1 MKLFTKQIDDK
12 LYSQFDNG
20 SDLANQNVVAKI
32 FNPYGRGTWYLINSD
47 PSDPDYIWAIVDLFE
62 IEVGSVSRAEL
73 QNLRVPPY
81 KLPLERDMSF
91 IETNAEELLNGLRNG
106 KTFAEGGDI
115 AEQNKEML
123 ENQAVQLRHH
133 TEELMKA
140 IEKSDDIEPWVITKA
155 QRAAT
160 DLSDITHYLDGAN
173 REDGEDDIDD
183 YDLGGKLEPSKAL
196 DAIYKSKDELLAGL
210 KYLDPTSST
219 KYFVLNNEESGD
231 WLLTQ
236 VNRGKQ
242 FVLDGW
248 KYIGYPLMGK
258 IVESKFAYGGDV
270 KAAKGIDLGASFEKM
285 KRNTKLDDY
294 EAKFIMKMSGSTEQ
308 SASYWVDGIGGLSD
322 SDKKELFGRIR
333 KYTIKEEGQRD
344 MPEWYGYGGE
354 MADGGKTEDD
364 KLEELS
370 DYLDEE
376 GIYGYTNRIHRIMMG
391 RDKEYTPEQID
402 DYLKDPDGNGF
413 GIYGYTRAIERIYED
428 DYEKGGYMDDGG
440 ETENDNKFYVGY
452 NKGRGLGKG
461 VFKEVYSNYE
471 DAKREAD
478 KMERMMSGSS
488 QQTAYYVSDKDGEM
502 IRKQN
507 EMADG
512 GWIKSD
518 KQEDFYYYSTPDK
531 KIKTPFWYSV
541 HEVKDIGSKET
552 LHWTVER
559 GGTNDMGY
567 LRNYARKNFESK
579 DEALKYAKIWEK
591 EIANKYK
598 WSGSKMAEG
607 GNTSS
612 PNSEFMKWFV
622 DWSKSVNEN
631 VYVSI
636 SIPNEFSSPIKDGK
650 GKIVILDVIEKKGD
664 SDAKKYMNEILEKAD
679 EFGVSIYLEPIPRTH
694 NLKSEEHK
702 NKITKDYLI
711 KYYQKFG
718 FENTDGGFMVREPKM
733 AGGGET
739 GNDTS
744 IKSTILGMSDQE
756 LEDDYGT
763 LKVKGTYLG
772 KSGEFHHFKKV
783 MGKVVASFRSDDIT
797 GSGLKRNT
805 QGIKIKS
812 EDVIFENKMAGG
824 GKVKFEDKVAA
835 VKASLLKR
843 KKVSPKVQKDYGK
856 TYSPAEAEDS
866 AKRIVGAM
874 TAKERLMKILKK
886 KKKAK

>member
-1 MKLFTKQIDDK
+1 MKLFTKQIDGK
-12 LYSQFDNG
+12 LYSQFDKG
-20 SDLANQNVVAKI
+20 SDIANQKVVAKI

-91 IETNAEELLNGLRNG
+91 IETNAQELLKGLRNG

-115 AEQNKEML
+115 ADQNKEML
-123 ENQAVQLRHH
+123 KNQAVQLRHH
-133 TEELMKA
+133 TEELMNA
-140 IEKSDDIEPWVITKA
+140 IEKSEDIEPWVITKA

-183 YDLGGKLEPSKAL
+183 YDLGGKLEPNKAL
-196 DAIYKSKDELLAGL
+196 DAIYKSKDELVAGL
-210 KYLDPTSST
+210 KYLDPTSSS

-242 FVLDGW
+242 FVIDGW

-308 SASYWVDGIGGLSD
+308 SAAYWVDGIGGLSD
-322 SDKKELFGRIR
+322 SDKKELFARVN

-344 MPEWYGYGGE
+344 MPEWYGDGGMINIGTVKKTDSDIYFNSKSGTFHINVIDGLGNRWNKLKVNTIDDVIE
-354 MADGGKTEDD
+354 MFPTLEISEKGKIEFNLADGGYMDKGGKTEDE

-391 RDKEYTPEQID
+391 RDDEYTREQID

-413 GIYGYTRAIERIYED
+413 GIFGYTRAIERIYEE
-428 DYEKGGYMDDGG
+428 DYEKGGYMSRRG
-440 ETENDNKFYVGY
+440 EINVGDVVG
-452 NKGRGLGKG
+452 N
-461 VFKEVYSNYE
+461 
-471 DAKREAD
+471 
-478 KMERMMSGSS
+478 
-488 QQTAYYVSDKDGEM
+488 
-502 IRKQN
+502 
-507 EMADG
+507 
-512 GWIKSD
+512 
-518 KQEDFYYYSTPDK
+518 
-531 KIKTPFWYSV
+531 
-541 HEVKDIGSKET
+541 
-552 LHWTVER
+552 TVE
-559 GGTNDMGY
+559 GFDWKVISIGVDY
-567 LRNYARKNFESK
+567 LEVEN
-579 DEALKYAKIWEK
+579 LLTK
-591 EIANKYK
+591 EIKKTYIDNMYPRTTPMA
-598 WSGSKMAEG
+598 AEG
-607 GNTSS
+607 ESTSS
-612 PNSEFMKWFV
+612 PDIKFMKWFV

-694 NLKSEEHK
+694 NLKSQEHK
-702 NKITKDYLI
+702 DKITKDYLI
-711 KYYQKFG
+711 KYYQKLG

-733 AGGGET
+733 AGGG
-739 GNDTS
+739 
-744 IKSTILGMSDQE
+744 
-756 LEDDYGT
+756 
-763 LKVKGTYLG
+763 KVT
-772 KSGEFHHFKKV
+772 
-783 MGKVVASFRSDDIT
+783 
-797 GSGLKRNT
+797 
-805 QGIKIKS
+805 
-812 EDVIFENKMAGG
+812 
-824 GKVKFEDKVAA
+824 FEDKVAA

-874 TAKERLMKILKK
+874 TAKERLMKIIKK
-886 KKKAK
+886 KKKAKK